1 MITSALIQQLKQSN
15 ISKDGPKTSTRVQEI
30 WKAASA
36 AQKQAVCE
44 LSGSA
49 KATVYRIFK
58 TGGISAKLA
67 MALSQ
72 VLNLDPRYLTGEAD
86 DRGAYVEADVTKFLS
101 RLGYD
106 KLLNEQE
113 KAARV
118 AQRELARQKKEVPAP
133 AAEDVAAA
141 PVPAV
146 AEEKPAAKEAP
157 VKDIVTNEDILVL
170 LQALEIRAKA
180 GIPEAR
186 QLLGQIKILLLG
198 C

>member
-1 MITSALIQQLKQSN
+1 MITLTLIQQLKQSN
-15 ISKDGPKTSTRVQEI
+15 ISKDGPKTSARVQEI
-30 WKAASA
+30 WKASSAS
-36 AQKQAVCE
+36 QKQAVCE

-86 DRGAYVEADVTKFLS
+86 ERGEYVEANAVKFLS

-106 KLLNEQE
+106 KLLSDQE

-118 AQRELARQKKEVPAP
+118 AQRELARRKKEADAP
-133 AAEDVAAA
+133 AAEVTPAAA
-141 PVPAV
+141 ITEETPVR
-146 AEEKPAAKEAP
+146 KDAAG
-157 VKDIVTNEDILVL
+157 KDIVTNEDILIL
-170 LQALEIRAKA
+170 LQALEVRAKA
-180 GIPEAR
+180 GIPEAK

>member
-1 MITSALIQQLKQSN
+1 MVTLALIQQLKQSN
-15 ISKDGPKTSTRVQEI
+15 ISKDGPKTSARVQEI

-36 AQKQAVCE
+36 AQKQAVCD

-67 MALSQ
+67 LALSQ
-72 VLNLDPRYLTGEAD
+72 VLNLDPRYLTGEVD
-86 DRGAYVEADVTKFLS
+86 DRGEYVEADVAKFLS

-106 KLLNEQE
+106 KLLSEQE

-118 AQRELARQKKEVPAP
+118 AQRELARQKKEALAAEEAP
-133 AAEDVAAA
+133 AAAAA
-141 PVPAV
+141 VD
-146 AEEKPAAKEAP
+146 EKPAQKEAP
-157 VKDIVTNEDILVL
+157 ANEIVTNADILIL

-180 GIPEAR
+180 GIPEAK